1 MPARRRPLPGA
12 PSPMGRVRVAQ
23 SRAVFS
29 AHGCQASRLGVGAM
43 VLASKDFPFV
53 ARSSLAAESPLG

>member
-1 MPARRRPLPGA
+1 
-12 PSPMGRVRVAQ
+12 MGRVRVAQ